1 MNTTLM
7 DRAGMGRAS
16 FKAYA
21 IGLLLSILLT
31 GVAFGLVLYGGE
43 ISRNV
48 ILASILVVA
57 LLQILV
63 QLHYFMHLNTSSKA
77 SWNVPALVSTLIIM
91 ILFIGGTLW
100 IMSNLNA
107 RMM

>member
-1 MNTTLM
+1 MNETPM
-7 DRAGMGRAS
+7 ERAGMGRVS
-16 FKAYA
+16 FRAYA
-21 IGLLLSILLT
+21 AGFLLSILLT
-31 GVAFGLVLYGGE
+31 AVAFGLLLYGGE
-43 ISRNV
+43 ISRSV
-48 ILASILVVA
+48 ILAGILGAA

-63 QLHYFMHLNTSSKA
+63 QLHFFLHLNTSSA
-77 SWNVPALVSTLIIM
+77 ARWNVLALVSTLIIM

>member
-1 MNTTLM
+1 MNATPM
-7 DRAGMGRAS
+7 ERAGMGRAS

-21 IGLLLSILLT
+21 IGFLLSIVLT
-31 GVAFGLVLYGGE
+31 TVAFGLVLYGGE
-43 ISRNV
+43 ISRNL
-48 ILASILVVA
+48 ILTGILGGA

-63 QLHYFMHLNTSSKA
+63 QLHYFLHLNTTSA
-77 SWNVPALVSTLIIM
+77 ARWNVLALASTLIIM

-100 IMSNLNA
+100 IMTNLNA

>member
-1 MNTTLM
+1 ME
-7 DRAGMGRAS
+7 RAGLGRVS

-21 IGLLLSILLT
+21 IGFLLSILLT
-31 GVAFGLVLYGGE
+31 AVAFCLVLYGVE
-43 ISRNV
+43 ISRSLV
-48 ILASILVVA
+48 LAGILGAA

-63 QLHYFMHLNTSSKA
+63 HLHYFLHLNTSSSA
-77 SWNVPALVSTLIIM
+77 RWNLLALASTLIIM